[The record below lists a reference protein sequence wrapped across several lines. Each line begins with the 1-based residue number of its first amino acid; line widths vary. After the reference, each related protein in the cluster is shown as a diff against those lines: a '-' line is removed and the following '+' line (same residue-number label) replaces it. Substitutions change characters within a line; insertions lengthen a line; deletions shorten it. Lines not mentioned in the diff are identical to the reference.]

1 MLLACAT
8 VASLDPTSCTSLYKA
23 GWPIGPTR
31 AKDGSNLF
39 LTNRIRRPL
48 ALTPTEKRPDKDRSG
63 SDEAFLREVDDA
75 VRASDLTTFWML
87 YGRWLLAAVAAG
99 LIAFGGWILYQQ
111 QQQAAAD
118 VQSEAFVD
126 AMDKLRAG
134 QAIEARAQLAAL
146 AKADQPGY
154 RAMAQLVEANL
165 LGEEGKTKQ
174 AIALYAKISGDEAL
188 PQTFR
193 DLALIRQ
200 VSAEFD
206 TIPPQ
211 QVIDRLKPIST
222 PGHPWFGSAGE
233 LTALAYVKMGKDN
246 LAGPIFAQIAKQED
260 LPQTLRSRAQQ
271 MAGALGIDTVQV
283 DAKGAA
289 ASKADETA
297 SKGE

>member
-1 MLLACAT
+1 
-8 VASLDPTSCTSLYKA
+8 
-23 GWPIGPTR
+23 
-31 AKDGSNLF
+31 
-39 LTNRIRRPL
+39 L
-48 ALTPTEKRPDKDRSG
+48 ALTPTEKAPGKDRSG

-75 VRASDLTTFWML
+75 VRASDLTGFWTR
-87 YGRWLLAAVAAG
+87 YGRWLLAAVVAG
-99 LIAFGGWILYQQ
+99 LLAFGGWILYQN

-118 VQSEAFVD
+118 LQSEAFVD

-134 QAIEARAQLAAL
+134 QEKEARAKLATL

-165 LGEEGKTKQ
+165 LGEDGETKK
-174 AIALYAKISGDEAL
+174 AIALYAKVAGDDSL

-206 TIPPQ
+206 SIPPE
-211 QVIDRLKPIST
+211 QVIARLKPLATS
-222 PGHPWFGSAGE
+222 GHPYFGSAGE

-246 LAGPIFAQIAKQED
+246 MAGPIFAQIAKQDD
-260 LPQTLRSRAQQ
+260 LPQTLRSRSQQ

-283 DAKGAA
+283 DAKRNAA
-289 ASKADETA
+289 TKADETA

>member
-1 MLLACAT
+1 
-8 VASLDPTSCTSLYKA
+8 
-23 GWPIGPTR
+23 
-31 AKDGSNLF
+31 
-39 LTNRIRRPL
+39 L
-48 ALTPTEKRPDKDRSG
+48 ALTPTTPRPDSDRSG

-75 VRASDLTTFWML
+75 VRASDLTNIWTR
-87 YGRWLLAAVAAG
+87 YGRWILAAIVAGLLA
-99 LIAFGGWILYQQ
+99 FGAWIIYHN

-118 VQSEAFVD
+118 RQSEEFVD

-134 QAIEARAQLAAL
+134 QQKEARAKLAVL
-146 AKADQPGY
+146 AKAEQPGY

-165 LGEEGKTKQ
+165 LGEAGDIKK
-174 AIALYAKISGDEAL
+174 ALALYAKVAKDDSL

-206 TIPPQ
+206 SLPPQ
-211 QVIDRLKPIST
+211 TVVDRLKPLAT

-246 LAGPIFAQIAKQED
+246 LAGPIFAQIAKQDGVPES
-260 LPQTLRSRAQQ
+260 LRSRAQQ

-283 DAKGAA
+283 DVKRNAATGADA
-289 ASKADETA
+289 TV